1 MLQIRSCQVL
11 FLSFLLFQPYLFS
24 LPIFEFLHA
33 TNFSPYCNV
42 PCSLTNSLVVISHH
56 QDIALQYVLRC
67 CPSSF
72 FSLHFAS
79 SLFTCLVTVHVWS
92 FFIAPLF
99 RQVFR
104 ISPLPLP
111 LPHRLPPM
119 SASSLEILAQIHC
132 VCCIL
137 LISQMRSTSPLVHF
151 LSSFPYVS
159 MRELDKTFRSLLP
172 RPHIK

>member
-79 SLFTCLVTVHVWS
+79 SLFTCLVTVHVWA
-92 FFIAPLF
+92 FFYRAS
-99 RQVFR
+99 VSSG
-104 ISPLPLP
+104 ISHFPFTSSTSSPSPPNVRFLIGNTRTDTLC
-111 LPHRLPPM
+111 LLHSPHIPDEEYQSP
-119 SASSLEILAQIHC
+119 C
-132 VCCIL
+132 PL
-137 LISQMRSTSPLVHF
+137 LIVIPLCVNA
-151 LSSFPYVS
+151 
-159 MRELDKTFRSLLP
+159 RA
-172 RPHIK
+172 